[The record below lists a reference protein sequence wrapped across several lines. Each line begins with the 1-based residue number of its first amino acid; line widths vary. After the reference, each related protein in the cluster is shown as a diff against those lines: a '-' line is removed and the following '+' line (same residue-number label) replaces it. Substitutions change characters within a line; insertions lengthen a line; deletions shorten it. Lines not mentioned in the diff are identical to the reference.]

1 LRAEQEPCAQT
12 GRRLDQW
19 LWFARLTRSRSL
31 AARLCTAGTVVVN
44 GVAARKPSQPIRVG
58 DAVTVPQ
65 GRGRRTLR
73 VLALGRRRGPPAE
86 ARSLY
91 EETAAMAAE
100 PAARWAP
107 LLFE

>member
-1 LRAEQEPCAQT
+1 M

-31 AARLCTAGTVVVN
+31 AARLCVAGTVVVN
-44 GVAARKPSQPIRVG
+44 GVAARKPSQAIRVG
-58 DAVTVPQ
+58 DAVTVTQ
-65 GRGRRTLR
+65 GPGRRTLR
-73 VLALGRRRGPPAE
+73 VLALGRHRGPPAE

-91 EETAAMAAE
+91 EETAVIAAE

-107 LLFE
+107 LLFD